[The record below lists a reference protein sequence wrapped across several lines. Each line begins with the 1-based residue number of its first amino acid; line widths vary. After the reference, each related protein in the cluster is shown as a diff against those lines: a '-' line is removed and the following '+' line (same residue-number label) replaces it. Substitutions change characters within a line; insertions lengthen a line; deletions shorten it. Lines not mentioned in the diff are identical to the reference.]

1 MGLESVSELIRLTGD
16 RESGGPPSER
26 IFQLINDEEISKLY
40 SVFLR
45 KTSAY
50 MARHPDI
57 DPEKATAMLVDGIA
71 AASQKLRRMMEDC
84 LARIDSIAGGSS

>member
-1 MGLESVSELIRLTGD
+1 VAEIVADMGLDLDSLIAALLHDCIEDTGTTY
-16 RESGGPPSER
+16 
-26 IFQLINDEEISKLY
+26 EEISKLY

-57 DPEKATAMLVDGIA
+57 DPEKAAAMLVDDIA

-84 LARIDSIAGGSS
+84 LDRIDSITGGP